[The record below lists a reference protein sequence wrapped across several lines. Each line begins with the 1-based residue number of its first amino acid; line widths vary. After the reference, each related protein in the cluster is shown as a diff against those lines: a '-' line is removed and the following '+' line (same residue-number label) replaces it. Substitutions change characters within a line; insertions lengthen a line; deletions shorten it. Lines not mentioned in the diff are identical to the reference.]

1 MEYHDED
8 TLFKV
13 RNTLAKHVD
22 GGLAQADDLINELLN
37 VGIVFRE
44 VRDEQESLEHDW
56 HSGETFTMELP
67 LIDKAETLRVE
78 ALAQAIAA
86 TPMNQP
92 FGTTQGRE
100 FTAQEYL
107 ILNRAERFAQ
117 YIIEGRKTNA

>member
-1 MEYHDED
+1 MEYHDEN
-8 TLFKV
+8 TMHKV
-13 RNTLAKHVD
+13 RWALKQHIISERQVDDVINTM
-22 GGLAQADDLINELLN
+22 LN
-37 VGIVFRE
+37 AGILFRE
-44 VRDEQESLEHDW
+44 FEVEPMQHDW

-67 LIDKAETLRVE
+67 LIDKVETLRVE
-78 ALAQAIAA
+78 ALAQAVAA

-100 FTAQEYL
+100 FTAQEHL